1 MKSFWHPGYEGTCY
15 DGKQTAI
22 DEILDPGAGAFHA
35 GVFRG
40 TNSMGGYGQ
49 GKRDR
54 CERGRVISSQKIKIR
69 VVLYISFTL
78 SVLGVTKIYF
88 LPAIFIHY
96 QENGS

>member
-1 MKSFWHPGYEGTCY
+1 MYHN
-15 DGKQTAI
+15 GKQTAI

-35 GVFRG
+35 GVFRR

-88 LPAIFIHY
+88 LPTISMHD